1 MDLPKNSKTEETVK
15 LITFFLLL
23 PLVTAAGISRLVK
36 IRKDIKPPNKD
47 MWE

>member
-1 MDLPKNSKTEETVK
+1 MNEKSPIEETVK

>member
-1 MDLPKNSKTEETVK
+1 MSEKSRAEETVK

-23 PLVTAAGISRLVK
+23 PLVTASGISRLIK
-36 IRKDIKPPNKD
+36 IRKDIQLPKKD